1 MKKFVLI
8 ASALCMAMAVSCN
21 KVTEDSINPSRDGVS
36 SVNLVEYSFPVR
48 QELTKSYLDGTTF
61 KWDDGDKVA
70 LCYGSTV
77 APFTYN
83 SETDR
88 FKGEIEAGA
97 SGPFYVVS
105 PYRDDI
111 AIVGGKVQTV
121 LPATQKA
128 GAHNADPAAFV
139 AVGQASDAAA
149 LDAGVTLRNAF
160 SLVRVSISDTDVTSI
175 SFEGNPDGA
184 KCSPALAGPV
194 RLDPASA
201 AFECDSRNLAVTLV
215 PESST
220 FAAGSYDLAVLP
232 QNLEKGLKI
241 VFKRDGQALAN
252 YKISSS
258 AKQLERNQGI
268 ELPSFDVAGIETK
281 CRYIQSADDMKAWD
295 AVAYADFTE
304 KDIIYLGE
312 DIDMSSVTDW
322 VPVNQFIGTFDG
334 QNHRIYNFSVSG
346 SEYVGLF
353 RINKNAAVT
362 ANIKNLVVGT
372 KDGENWD
379 GKSSF
384 THSNSATRTA
394 WYYVGVVAKTQGA
407 ATMEN
412 VVNYAKC
419 EVAAGSNGKT
429 RAAGVCGN
437 WASSEGIKNCA
448 NYGQVINNATETGL
462 DGETVA
468 PSILGGVIAQC
479 DTPVTIQ
486 SCFNYGEV
494 INNNPYVQ
502 WIGGILG
509 NTAKALTVSAC
520 ENHGN
525 ITNKVAAYTSW
536 LGTGGVVGYLRNADG
551 KIENCKC
558 VDCKLTSASQVVA
571 GIAAQVESAAVSGC
585 EVSGVEA
592 KATGGGFV
600 SGIVAYTTITSGKDG
615 SAISN
620 CNVADCIFTGAGRLG
635 GIGGRHLGS
644 KISNCSVTGCNIT
657 NSSTYTGGIVGVA
670 ENGTSVFDSTV
681 SGNCAI
687 TGSGEI
693 GGICGY
699 FKTSS
704 TVSKCKVENSTISM
718 PGGEDVGGIAGW
730 TQGNTVIED
739 CEINN
744 VVITAD
750 YQYAGGIV
758 GLPQATTVSRCKL
771 TGGSI
776 AGVNAVGGV
785 FGYAKVNKCDAAD
798 CEVSGTA
805 ISGTTNV
812 GGIVGFLDYGNITNC
827 KVYNSASVT
836 GSGDGVGGI
845 IGRAIAK
852 SGNPNLIDNCF
863 VDGATVTGKYS
874 VGGIVGYEYPDK
886 TGPVDIYN
894 CGVSASSS
902 LIATACDTGGDPT
915 KGDSMIGGIVG
926 WARCSDAAS
935 TFKIVNCYSHASIAC
950 DLAMAHPSAGG
961 IVGYVSLSD
970 AGTGLIQ
977 NCTSNIT
984 ADRLQVGGAAV
995 TSSASQYGAVYG
1007 LLPDHAGITV
1017 SNCYYVEG
1025 LPLGE
1030 AGAGVVLSGN
1040 EAFAAASYANSAKD
1054 KLNLNAAA
1062 YTAHTLYGWK
1072 AQDNLPVLSDATFT
1086 SLPGGGTEN
1095 YGDETPFTW

>member
-8 ASALCMAMAVSCN
+8 ASALCMAMVVSCN

-61 KWDDGDKVA
+61 KWEEGDKVA

-160 SLVRVSISDTDVTSI
+160 SLVRVTITDTDVTSI

-194 RLDPASA
+194 QLDPASA

-258 AKQLERNQGI
+258 AKQLERNKGI

-322 VPVNQFIGTFDG
+322 VPVDQFIGTFDG
-334 QNHRIYNFSVSG
+334 QNHRIYNFSVTTN
-346 SEYVGLF
+346 EYVGMI
-353 RINKNAAVT
+353 RITKDEAVT
-362 ANIKNLVVGT
+362 SVIKNFVFGS
-372 KDGENWD
+372 KDGETWD
-379 GKSSF
+379 GKSTL
-384 THSNSATRTA
+384 THAASASTG
-394 WYYVGVVAKTQGA
+394 WYYAGVVGKTQ
-407 ATMEN
+407 ATASMEN
-412 VVNYAKC
+412 VVNYANIVVD
-419 EVAAGSNGKT
+419 ETATAKT
-429 RAAGVCGN
+429 RIAGICGN
-437 WASSEGIKNCA
+437 WASTSTLKGCV
-448 NYGQVINNATETGL
+448 NYGNVSNKASSGDGDVVGGIVAQVDA
-462 DGETVA
+462 D
-468 PSILGGVIAQC
+468 
-479 DTPVTIQ
+479 VTIEN
-486 SCFNYGEV
+486 CINYGSLL
-494 INNNPYVQ
+494 NNNPDARYV
-502 WIGGILG
+502 
-509 NTAKALTVSAC
+509 
-520 ENHGN
+520 
-525 ITNKVAAYTSW
+525 
-536 LGTGGVVGYLRNADG
+536 
-551 KIENCKC
+551 
-558 VDCKLTSASQVVA
+558 
-571 GIAAQVESAAVSGC
+571 
-585 EVSGVEA
+585 
-592 KATGGGFV
+592 
-600 SGIVAYTTITSGKDG
+600 
-615 SAISN
+615 
-620 CNVADCIFTGAGRLG
+620 
-635 GIGGRHLGS
+635 
-644 KISNCSVTGCNIT
+644 
-657 NSSTYTGGIVGVA
+657 GGIVGKSGNKLTIKNCENQGDVKVTAMRVTAWGATGGLIGYVINSTIQDCKVSGASVVCEAPIGNLVA
-670 ENGTSVFDSTV
+670 NQEWRVPLGGFIGYSEKNTIKDCTIEKSDVSSTCWCVGGFVGNTENAVLFDNCKVDNCTV
-681 SGNCAI
+681 SGYTNV
-687 TGSGEI
+687 
-693 GGICGY
+693 GGFGGKDLS
-699 FKTSS
+699 KTKFQDCQ
-704 TVSKCKVENSTISM
+704 VIKSTISGNNVT
-718 PGGEDVGGIAGW
+718 GGFFGLSSNGGIFTGCSVQDSEVKSTAADAGGFAGVVQNSTLADCSVSNAKVSAADGRAGGIVGWAMYYKVSDSELAGSTIKGCKVNQSSSISGSLNIGGIAGW
-730 TQGNTVIED
+730 FDIG
-739 CEINN
+739 
-744 VVITAD
+744 
-750 YQYAGGIV
+750 
-758 GLPQATTVSRCKL
+758 
-771 TGGSI
+771 
-776 AGVNAVGGV
+776 
-785 FGYAKVNKCDAAD
+785 
-798 CEVSGTA
+798 EV
-805 ISGTTNV
+805 
-812 GGIVGFLDYGNITNC
+812 TNC
-827 KVYNSASVT
+827 SVSDGT
-836 GSGDGVGGI
+836 SVVGSGDGVGGI

-852 SGNPNLIDNCF
+852 NGNPNLIDNCF
-863 VDGATVTGKYS
+863 VDGATVTGAYS
-874 VGGIVGYEYPDK
+874 VGGIVGYEYPDAN
-886 TGPVDIYN
+886 GPVDIYN

-902 LIATACDTGGDPT
+902 LVATACDTGGDPT
-915 KGDSMIGGIVG
+915 KGDSMIGGIAG
-926 WARCSDAAS
+926 WVRCKDSGS

-961 IVGYVSLSD
+961 ILGYVSLNS

-995 TSSASQYGAVYG
+995 TGSATQYGALYG
-1007 LLPDHAGITV
+1007 LLPNHAGITV

-1025 LPLGE
+1025 LPIGE

-1040 EAFAAASYANSAKD
+1040 EAFAAASYTSSAKD

-1072 AQDNLPVLSDATFT
+1072 AQDSLPVLSDATFT
-1086 SLPGGGTEN
+1086 SLPGGGTEH

>member
-1 MKKFVLI
+1 MKKYVLI

-36 SVNLVEYSFPVR
+36 GVNLVEYSFPVR

-61 KWDDGDKVA
+61 KWEEGDKVA

-128 GAHNADPAAFV
+128 GAHNADPSAFV

-160 SLVRVSISDTDVTSI
+160 SLVRVTITDTDVTSI

-215 PESST
+215 PESGT

-268 ELPSFDVAGIETK
+268 ELPSFDVAGIETV
-281 CRYIQSADDMKAWD
+281 CYYIQSAEDLMAWSGVTRTADD
-295 AVAYADFTE
+295 VTFF
-304 KDIIYLGE
+304 GE
-312 DIDMSSVTDW
+312 DIDMSGQTWSQPNNFV
-322 VPVNQFIGTFDG
+322 GSLDG
-334 QNHRIYNFSVSG
+334 QNHWIYNFVYSTDQYCGFIRQTATSG
-346 SEYVGLF
+346 KTDI
-353 RINKNAAVT
+353 R
-362 ANIKNLVVGT
+362 NLIFGT
-372 KDGENWD
+372 KDGKTWD
-379 GKSSF
+379 GVSSL
-384 THSNSATRTA
+384 THASSANNYT
-394 WYYVGVVAKTQGA
+394 WYYVGVVAKTQGEA
-407 ATMEN
+407 VMQN
-412 VVNYAKC
+412 VTNFAKV
-419 EVAAGSNGKT
+419 EVAAGCTGKT

-437 WASSEGIKNCA
+437 WASTGNITNCY
-448 NYGQVINNATETGL
+448 NYGDVVNNATATGQNSSSN
-462 DGETVA
+462 TAVA
-468 PSILGGVIAQC
+468 TSVLGGVIAQC
-479 DTPVTIQ
+479 DKPIVVDA
-486 SCFNYGEV
+486 CENYGTV
-494 INNNPYVQ
+494 TNNNPYVK
-502 WIGGILG
+502 WVSGILASSG
-509 NTAKALTVSAC
+509 AAVTVQNC
-520 ENHGN
+520 INHGT
-525 ITNKVAAYTSW
+525 IQNKVAAYTSW
-536 LGTGGVVGYLRNADG
+536 VGTGGVIGYLSVAG
-551 KIENCKC
+551 ASVKGCSS
-558 VDCKLTSASQVVA
+558 VDATITSVCHVVG
-571 GIAAQVESAAVSGC
+571 GIAAEIDGGTIEDCSISGTLVKTSANFPAGILAYGPKGGNVKNCKVIGSNTISGKGEAGGIAGRVTTGLVIDGC
-585 EVSGVEA
+585 EFR
-592 KATGGGFV
+592 GG
-600 SGIVAYTTITSGKDG
+600 K
-615 SAISN
+615 
-620 CNVADCIFTGAGRLG
+620 L
-635 GIGGRHLGS
+635 
-644 KISNCSVTGCNIT
+644 
-657 NSSTYTGGIVGVA
+657 
-670 ENGTSVFDSTV
+670 EGT
-681 SGNCAI
+681 
-687 TGSGEI
+687 
-693 GGICGY
+693 
-699 FKTSS
+699 
-704 TVSKCKVENSTISM
+704 
-718 PGGEDVGGIAGW
+718 GEDLGGIAGW
-730 TQGNTVIED
+730 VQSGSIIKNSTVS
-739 CEINN
+739 N
-744 VVITAD
+744 VTITGTTNYVA
-750 YQYAGGIV
+750 GIV
-758 GLPQATTVSRCKL
+758 GLGENITIEKCSVSSSAI
-771 TGGSI
+771 TGKSGT
-776 AGVNAVGGV
+776 AGIL
-785 FGYAKVNKCDAAD
+785 GYAKGTTVCEVAD
-798 CEVSGTA
+798 CEVNGCNIDGTL
-805 ISGTTNV
+805 NV
-812 GGIVGFLDYGNITNC
+812 GGIVGWLDFGNVTGS
-827 KVYNSASVT
+827 KLSGGTTVT

-863 VDGATVTGKYS
+863 VDGATVTGAFS
-874 VGGIVGYEYPDK
+874 VGGIVGYEYPDAN
-886 TGPVDIYN
+886 GPVDIYN

-902 LIATACDTGGDPT
+902 LIATACDTGGDPA

-935 TFKIVNCYSHASIAC
+935 AFKIVNCYSHANIAC

-961 IVGYVSLSD
+961 ILGYVSLSS

-977 NCTSNIT
+977 NCTSDIT

-995 TSSASQYGAVYG
+995 TSSATQYGALYG

-1017 SNCYYVEG
+1017 SNCYYVDG
-1025 LPLGE
+1025 LPIGE

-1040 EAFAAASYANSAKD
+1040 EAFAAASYTNSAKD

-1072 AQDNLPVLSDATFT
+1072 AQDSLPVLSDATFT

>member
-8 ASALCMAMAVSCN
+8 ASALYMAMAVSCN

-36 SVNLVEYSFPVR
+36 GVNLVEYSFPVR

-61 KWDDGDKVA
+61 KWEEGDKVA

-160 SLVRVSISDTDVTSI
+160 SLVRVTITDTDVTSI

-194 RLDPASA
+194 QLDPASA

-220 FAAGSYDLAVLP
+220 FAAGSYDLAMLP

-258 AKQLERNQGI
+258 AKQLERNKGI

-372 KDGENWD
+372 KDGETWD
-379 GKSSF
+379 GTSSF
-384 THSNSATRTA
+384 THSNSATRTD

-437 WASSEGIKNCA
+437 WASTENISNCC
-448 NYGQVINNATETGL
+448 NYGEVVNNATATGTGVNSK
-462 DGETVA
+462 GETVVA
-468 PSILGGVIAQC
+468 TSVLGGVIAQC
-479 DTPVTIQ
+479 DKPIVMDA
-486 SCFNYGEV
+486 CENYGTV
-494 INNNPYVQ
+494 TNNNPYVK
-502 WIGGILG
+502 WVSGILASSG
-509 NTAKALTVSAC
+509 AAVTVQNC
-520 ENHGN
+520 INHGT
-525 ITNKVAAYTSW
+525 IQNKVAAYTSW
-536 LGTGGVVGYLRNADG
+536 VGTGGVIGNLSVAGASVKGCSSVDATITSVCHVVG
-551 KIENCKC
+551 
-558 VDCKLTSASQVVA
+558 
-571 GIAAQVESAAVSGC
+571 GIAAEIDGGTIEDCSISGTLVKTSADFPAGILAFGPKGGNVKNCKVIGSNTISGKGEAGGIAGRVYTGLVIDGC
-585 EVSGVEA
+585 EFR
-592 KATGGGFV
+592 GG
-600 SGIVAYTTITSGKDG
+600 K
-615 SAISN
+615 
-620 CNVADCIFTGAGRLG
+620 L
-635 GIGGRHLGS
+635 
-644 KISNCSVTGCNIT
+644 
-657 NSSTYTGGIVGVA
+657 
-670 ENGTSVFDSTV
+670 EGT
-681 SGNCAI
+681 
-687 TGSGEI
+687 
-693 GGICGY
+693 
-699 FKTSS
+699 
-704 TVSKCKVENSTISM
+704 
-718 PGGEDVGGIAGW
+718 GEDLGGIAGW
-730 TQGNTVIED
+730 VQSGSIIKNSTVS
-739 CEINN
+739 N
-744 VVITAD
+744 VTITGTTNYVA
-750 YQYAGGIV
+750 GIV
-758 GLPQATTVSRCKL
+758 GLGENITIDKCSVSSSAI
-771 TGGSI
+771 TGKSGT
-776 AGVNAVGGV
+776 AGIL
-785 FGYAKVNKCDAAD
+785 GYAKGTTVCEVAD
-798 CEVSGTA
+798 CEVNGCNIDGTL
-805 ISGTTNV
+805 NV
-812 GGIVGFLDYGNITNC
+812 GGIVGWLDFGNVTGC
-827 KVYNSASVT
+827 KLSGGTTVT

-852 SGNPNLIDNCF
+852 SGNPNIIDNCF
-863 VDGATVTGKYS
+863 VDGATVTGAYS

-886 TGPVDIYN
+886 TGPIDIYN

-902 LIATACDTGGDPT
+902 LVATACDTGGDPT

-926 WARCSDAAS
+926 WARCSDNAS

-961 IVGYVSLSD
+961 ILGYVSLSS

-995 TSSASQYGAVYG
+995 TSSATQYGAVYG

-1040 EAFAAASYANSAKD
+1040 EAFAAASYTSSAKD

-1086 SLPGGGTEN
+1086 SLPGGGTEH